1 VPDIKDLM
9 KQRAAIELS
18 GLPEG
23 PVLVPLLTELVQLV
37 KERSK
42 EAHELAIQHAKNG
55 LKIEEASVVAAF
67 GNPSS
72 LLFFYVHESV
82 KARVAGD
89 EKTAAAYEKGI
100 ELVKLTLE
108 TVQDSDL
115 DISAAS
121 NGKTK
126 QRPSYSHDE

>member
-9 KQRAAIELS
+9 KQRVAVELS

-23 PVLVPLLTELVQLV
+23 PVVVPLLTELVQLV

-42 EAHELAIQHAKNG
+42 EAHEFSVQHAKNG
-55 LKIEEASVVAAF
+55 LKIEEASVVTAF
-67 GNPSS
+67 SNPTA

-100 ELVKLTLE
+100 EFVKLTM
-108 TVQDSDL
+108 
-115 DISAAS
+115 AAAA
-121 NGKTK
+121 K
-126 QRPSYSHDE
+126 